1 VANARLAEA
10 MAAERTQAGDHTAA
24 AAIYRQLVPS
34 YAAAMGPEHPET
46 LAMKRRLADAE
57 AAAAGTVKP

>member
-1 VANARLAEA
+1 

-57 AAAAGTVKP
+57 AAAARPAKP